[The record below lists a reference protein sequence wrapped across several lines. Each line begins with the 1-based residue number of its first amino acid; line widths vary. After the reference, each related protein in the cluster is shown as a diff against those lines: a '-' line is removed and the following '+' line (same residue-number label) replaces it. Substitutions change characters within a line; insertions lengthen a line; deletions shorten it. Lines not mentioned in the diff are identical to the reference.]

1 MHLCIYLSVYHLSV
15 YLSSVCLCTY
25 VSMHLCIYLSIERD
39 VKLEGAV
46 GGVGP
51 GGIGGEEWISFNST
65 ALVNDITKE

>member
-1 MHLCIYLSVYHLSV
+1 
-15 YLSSVCLCTY
+15 
-25 VSMHLCIYLSIERD
+25 MHLCIYLSIERD